1 MTTMPNTTGYEFG
14 NVVLVAFPFTNQHG
28 SKQRPA
34 AVVSSQAYNQSKPD
48 VILMAITSQVKA
60 KLAFAETP
68 IEHWQTAGLL
78 KFSIIKPI
86 MFTMEINLISKGLGH
101 LSELDR
107 ERLRR
112 VLTLIVG

>member
-14 NVVLVAFPFTNQHG
+14 DVVLVAFPFTNQLG

-34 AVVSSQAYNQSKPD
+34 VVISSPAYKQSKPD

-60 KLAFAETP
+60 KLAFVETP

-78 KFSIIKPI
+78 KFSIIKPV
-86 MFTMEINLISKGLGH
+86 MFTVESSLIRKGLGR
-101 LSELDR
+101 LSEVDSGQ
-107 ERLRR
+107 LRQ
-112 VLTLIVG
+112 VLK